1 MSFNEQDR
9 VSAQLHARGWRH
21 LAEPQAVRCYMGSAW
36 MDAPATDVN
45 DDTREIRVEYSV
57 VTRGVRRFIL
67 DASQYRPSNGLFQR
81 EEVVAG
87 SVSTGRATVI
97 ATSAAM

>member
-1 MSFNEQDR
+1 
-9 VSAQLHARGWRH
+9 
-21 LAEPQAVRCYMGSAW
+21 MGSAW